1 MTTPHDLE
9 RDASALLSALTELHT
24 LARAFS
30 ESSTAI
36 EFGTTLRVAVVVD
49 AASPWRLI
57 EAERLTGG
65 RLRRV
70 RMLCFASFEEM
81 RRALRNRLDWVAA
94 DQHFRATHMATLA
107 GYPGVTADWVHS
119 KDFGSI
125 FGPSRYWLREDIC
138 APSSAKA
145 LILR

>member
-9 RDASALLSALTELHT
+9 HDASALLGALTGLHA

-49 AASPWRLI
+49 APSPWRLI
-57 EAERLTGG
+57 EAERLSGG

-81 RRALRNRLDWVAA
+81 RGALQRRLDWVAA

-119 KDFGSI
+119 KDFGSV
-125 FGPSRYWLREDIC
+125 FGSSRYWLREDIC
-138 APSSAKA
+138 ATSAKA
-145 LILR
+145 LLLR